1 MGGRFMTETT
11 IGVVG
16 LGRVGR
22 GLVTMLSRRGTKT
35 HMYNR
40 TAARAL
46 EMSEIAGGSVAMSP
60 AELARECDVVCVCL
74 AGWEATR
81 TTYLETG
88 GLLDD
93 TGSGRL
99 FIDLGT
105 LEPAQA
111 RELNDHVT
119 AKGHRFLYAPV
130 AGRPVELEEGR
141 GFVMAAGDPT
151 GIPTAGAILSGL
163 GTFRHVGDDPGHA
176 AVMKLATNLLA
187 FATLL
192 ATSEALELATT
203 AGIDRRRALEV
214 LEQGPAT
221 SALLTERRE
230 AFLDPGSCAVQGPID
245 GGLKIYEMITAFA
258 DQVGSQA
265 PQAKATVELFAEAV
279 AAGFGSRDV
288 TDFGAFLRA
297 RQTVQEG

>member
-1 MGGRFMTETT
+1 MTELE

-22 GLVTMLSRRGTKT
+22 ALVAMLARRGTKV

-40 TAARAL
+40 TAARAH
-46 EMSEIAGGSVAMSP
+46 EMAGIAGGSVAASP

-88 GLLDD
+88 GLLD
-93 TGSGRL
+93 GAGQGRL
-99 FIDLGT
+99 LIDMGT

-111 RELNDHVT
+111 RDLNDHVT
-119 AKGHRFLYAPV
+119 AKGHRFLYSPV
-130 AGRPVELEEGR
+130 AGRPVDLEEGR

-176 AVMKLATNLLA
+176 SVMKLATNLLA
-187 FATLL
+187 FATLI
-192 ATSEALELATT
+192 ATSEALGLATA
-203 AGIDRRRALEV
+203 AGIDRQRALDL

-221 SALLTERRE
+221 SALLTRRRE
-230 AFLDPGSCAVQGPID
+230 SFLDPDACDVQGPIE
-245 GGLKIYEMITAFA
+245 GGLKVYDMIAAFA
-258 DQVGSQA
+258 DEVDSWV
-265 PQAKATVELFAEAV
+265 PQARATAELFAEAV

-288 TDFGAFLRA
+288 TGFGDFLRA
-297 RQTVQEG
+297 RPTVKER